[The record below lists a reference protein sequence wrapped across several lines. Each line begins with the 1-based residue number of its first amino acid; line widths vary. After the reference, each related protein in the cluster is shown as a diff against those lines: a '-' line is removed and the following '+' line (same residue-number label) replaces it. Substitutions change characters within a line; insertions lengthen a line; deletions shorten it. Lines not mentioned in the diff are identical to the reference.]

1 VSPTVTLHFTQ
12 KLLIITFAIIV
23 SPIRLLLKKSCT
35 GIYVIRT
42 SVSASRLKA
51 PEVVL
56 AYKSLS
62 QVEQAF
68 RSYKTVDL
76 QVRPIFHHLAD
87 RVKAHIFLCMLAYY
101 VEWHLRLALAPLIF
115 DEDAPQQA
123 LAQRASVV
131 EKAPR
136 SDSAIRKIKR
146 KQTIEELPVHS
157 FQSLLADGS
166 YCGQKSHS
174 ASPRNCQCF

>member
-1 VSPTVTLHFTQ
+1 M
-12 KLLIITFAIIV
+12 LLSQALSLV
-23 SPIRLLLKKSCT
+23 CAPLS
-35 GIYVIRT
+35 
-42 SVSASRLKA
+42 SAESERFSLNSS
-51 PEVVL
+51 
-56 AYKSLS
+56 YKSLS

-76 QVRPIFHHLAD
+76 QVRPIFHRKPG

-123 LAQRASVV
+123 LAKRQSVV
-131 EKAPR
+131 ETAPR

-146 KQTIEELPVHS
+146 KKTVEELPVHS
-157 FQSLLADGS
+157 FQSILTDES
-166 YCGQKSHS
+166 YCGQESD
-174 ASPRNCQCF
+174 